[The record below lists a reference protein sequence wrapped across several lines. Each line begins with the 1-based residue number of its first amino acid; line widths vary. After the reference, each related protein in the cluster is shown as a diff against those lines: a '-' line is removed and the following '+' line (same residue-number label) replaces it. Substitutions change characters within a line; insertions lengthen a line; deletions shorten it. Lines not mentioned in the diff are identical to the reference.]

1 MAQASAGDAGD
12 ATGATGTTGATG
24 AAGAAGAAADTTSA
38 AAVGTA
44 SEAAVGTASGVAGA
58 VTERA
63 GAAVSVDGAAVLA
76 EPARPVTAGWTA
88 GLSLATL
95 AVFMAF
101 MTPIQILLPL
111 QLERIDPHDKNTAL
125 SLVTG
130 LGALVAVLANPL
142 AGAWSDRTTSR
153 FGRRRPWIL
162 GGAVAGAAGL
172 AFTAAQ
178 HTVAG
183 VAVGWCLAQAGLN
196 AMLAGV
202 TTPIAD
208 DVPLGQRAQVS
219 GWTGLMQSFGLVLGA
234 LITTSLVT
242 GVRSGYGVLA
252 VLTVALAVPFVLRHH
267 ERPLPRA
274 LRPAFDA
281 RAFARTLWVS
291 PRRHPDFGWAWFTR
305 FLINLGNALGTLY
318 LFYFLADAVHHADPG
333 TGVLVLTVVYT
344 LSAAATAIPV
354 GVLSDRLGR
363 RKVFVVVCSVVMA
376 GAALL
381 LALLHTWPSALV
393 AAAVLG
399 AGYGI
404 YLAVDQALVTQV
416 LPEAADRAKDLGVI
430 NIANSGPQ
438 VLAPALASPVIAH
451 LGGYTGLYAAAALV
465 ILAGGLLV
473 GRIRGVA

>member
-1 MAQASAGDAGD
+1 MSHAS
-12 ATGATGTTGATG
+12 T
-24 AAGAAGAAADTTSA
+24 ADD
-38 AAVGTA
+38 AAVF
-44 SEAAVGTASGVAGA
+44 
-58 VTERA
+58 
-63 GAAVSVDGAAVLA
+63 A
-76 EPARPVTAGWTA
+76 EPTVPVGAGWTA
-88 GLSLATL
+88 NLSLATL

-111 QLERIDPHDKNTAL
+111 QLEHIDPQDKNDAL

-162 GGAVAGAAGL
+162 GGALAGAAGL
-172 AFTAAQ
+172 SFTATQ

-208 DVPLGQRAQVS
+208 RVPLTQRAQVS

-234 LITTSLVT
+234 LITTLLVT
-242 GVRSGYGVLA
+242 GALSGYVTLA
-252 VLTVALAVPFVLRHH
+252 VLTVALALPFTLRHS
-267 ERPLPRA
+267 EPPLPRA

-281 RAFARTLWVS
+281 RTFTRSLWVS
-291 PRRHPDFGWAWFTR
+291 PRRHPDFGWAWLTR

-318 LFYFLADAVHHADPG
+318 LFYFLADAVHYGDPG
-333 TGVLVLTVVYT
+333 TGVLILTVIYT
-344 LSAAATAIPV
+344 LCAALTAIPA
-354 GVLSDRLGR
+354 GALSDRIGR
-363 RKVFVVVCSVVMA
+363 RKVFVVLCSLVMA
-376 GAALL
+376 AAAVLL
-381 LALLHTWPSALV
+381 SLLHTWPSAII

-416 LPEAADRAKDLGVI
+416 LPEATDRAKDLGVI

-438 VLAPALASPVIAH
+438 VLAPALAAPIITH
-451 LGGYTGLYAAAALV
+451 LGGYTGLYTTAALV
-465 ILAGGLLV
+465 ILVGGLLV
-473 GRIRGVA
+473 NRIRRVA

>member
-1 MAQASAGDAGD
+1 MAHPRAGDARGARDAGAGGGAGGD
-12 ATGATGTTGATG
+12 TDGTRG
-24 AAGAAGAAADTTSA
+24 AAHPAPAAD
-38 AAVGTA
+38 
-44 SEAAVGTASGVAGA
+44 
-58 VTERA
+58 
-63 GAAVSVDGAAVLA
+63 VLA
-76 EPARPVTAGWTA
+76 EPTVPVGPGWTA
-88 GLSLATL
+88 SLSLATL

-111 QLERIDPHDKNTAL
+111 QLEQIDPQGKSGAL

-130 LGALVAVLANPL
+130 LGALVAVLANPI

-162 GGAVAGAAGL
+162 GGALAGAAGL
-172 AFTAAQ
+172 AFTASQ

-208 DVPLGQRAQVS
+208 RVPLSQRAQVS
-219 GWTGLMQSFGLVLGA
+219 GWTGLMQSLGLVLGA
-234 LITTSLVT
+234 LITTALVT
-242 GVRSGYGVLA
+242 GVGSGYGALA
-252 VLTVALAVPFVLRHH
+252 LLTVALALPFVLRHG
-267 ERPLPRA
+267 EPALPRA
-274 LRPAFDA
+274 LRPAF
-281 RAFARTLWVS
+281 RLRSFARSFWVS
-291 PRRHPDFGWAWFTR
+291 PRRHPDFGWAWLTR

-333 TGVLVLTVVYT
+333 TGVLILTVVYT
-344 LSAAATAIPV
+344 LCAALTAIPV
-354 GVLSDRLGR
+354 GVLSDRVGR
-363 RKVFVVVCSVVMA
+363 RKTFVVLCSVVMA
-376 GAALL
+376 AAALL
-381 LALLHTWPSALV
+381 LALLHTWPSALA

-451 LGGYTGLYAAAALV
+451 VGGYTGLYLTAALATL
-465 ILAGGLLV
+465 IGGLLV
-473 GRIRGVA
+473 TRIRTVT

>member
-1 MAQASAGDAGD
+1 MSHASTAGDA
-12 ATGATGTTGATG
+12 
-24 AAGAAGAAADTTSA
+24 
-38 AAVGTA
+38 AVF
-44 SEAAVGTASGVAGA
+44 
-58 VTERA
+58 
-63 GAAVSVDGAAVLA
+63 A
-76 EPARPVTAGWTA
+76 EPTVPVEAGWTVN
-88 GLSLATL
+88 LSLATL

-111 QLERIDPHDKNTAL
+111 QLEHIDPHDKNDAL

-162 GGAVAGAAGL
+162 GGALAGAAGL
-172 AFTAAQ
+172 SITATQ

-183 VAVGWCLAQAGLN
+183 VAIGWCLAQAGLN

-208 DVPLGQRAQVS
+208 RVPLTQRAQVA
-219 GWTGLMQSFGLVLGA
+219 GWTGIMQSFGLVLGA
-234 LITTSLVT
+234 LITTLLIT
-242 GVRSGYGVLA
+242 GVRSGYVTLA
-252 VLTVALAVPFVLRHH
+252 VLTVALALPFVLRHS
-267 ERPLPRA
+267 EPPLPRA

-281 RAFARTLWVS
+281 RAFARSLWVG
-291 PRRHPDFGWAWFTR
+291 PRRHPDFGWAWLTR

-318 LFYFLADAVHHADPG
+318 LFYFLADAVHYDDPG
-333 TGVLVLTVVYT
+333 TGVLVLTVIYT
-344 LSAAATAIPV
+344 LCAALTAIPA

-363 RKVFVVVCSVVMA
+363 RKVFVVLCSLVMA
-376 GAALL
+376 AAAVL
-381 LALLHTWPSALV
+381 LAALHTWPSALA

-416 LPEAADRAKDLGVI
+416 LPEATDRAKDLGVI

-438 VLAPALASPVIAH
+438 VLAPALAAPIITH
-451 LGGYTGLYAAAALV
+451 LGGYTGLYATAALV
-465 ILAGGLLV
+465 ILIGGLLV
-473 GRIRGVA
+473 NRVRGVA

>member
-1 MAQASAGDAGD
+1 MSHASTAGDA
-12 ATGATGTTGATG
+12 
-24 AAGAAGAAADTTSA
+24 
-38 AAVGTA
+38 AVF
-44 SEAAVGTASGVAGA
+44 
-58 VTERA
+58 
-63 GAAVSVDGAAVLA
+63 A
-76 EPARPVTAGWTA
+76 EPTVPVGAGWTVN
-88 GLSLATL
+88 LSLATL

-111 QLERIDPHDKNTAL
+111 QLEHIDPHGKNDAL

-142 AGAWSDRTTSR
+142 AGAMSDRTTSR

-162 GGAVAGAAGL
+162 GGALAGAAGL
-172 AFTAAQ
+172 SITATQ

-202 TTPIAD
+202 TTPVAD
-208 DVPLGQRAQVS
+208 RVPLTQRAQVS

-234 LITTSLVT
+234 LITTLLVT
-242 GVRSGYGVLA
+242 GVRSGYVALA
-252 VLTVALAVPFVLRHH
+252 VLTVVLALPFVLRHS
-267 ERPLPRA
+267 EPPLTRA

-281 RAFARTLWVS
+281 RAFARSLWVS
-291 PRRHPDFGWAWFTR
+291 PRQHPDFGWAWLTR

-318 LFYFLADAVHHADPG
+318 LFYFLADAVHYDDPG
-333 TGVLVLTVVYT
+333 TGVLFLTVIYT
-344 LSAAATAIPV
+344 LCAALTAIPA

-363 RKVFVVVCSVVMA
+363 RKVFVVLCSLVMA
-376 GAALL
+376 AAAVLL
-381 LALLHTWPSALV
+381 SLLHTWPSAIA

-416 LPEAADRAKDLGVI
+416 LPEATDRAKDLGVI

-438 VLAPALASPVIAH
+438 VLAPALASPIITH
-451 LGGYTGLYAAAALV
+451 LGGYTGLYATAALV
-465 ILAGGLLV
+465 ILVGGLLV
-473 GRIRGVA
+473 GRIRSVS

>member
-1 MAQASAGDAGD
+1 MSRASAAGDA
-12 ATGATGTTGATG
+12 
-24 AAGAAGAAADTTSA
+24 
-38 AAVGTA
+38 AVF
-44 SEAAVGTASGVAGA
+44 
-58 VTERA
+58 
-63 GAAVSVDGAAVLA
+63 A
-76 EPARPVTAGWTA
+76 EPTVPVGSGWTA
-88 GLSLATL
+88 NLSLATL

-111 QLERIDPHDKNTAL
+111 QLEHIDPHGKNDAL

-162 GGAVAGAAGL
+162 GGALVGAAGL
-172 AFTAAQ
+172 SITATQ

-202 TTPIAD
+202 TTPVAD
-208 DVPLGQRAQVS
+208 RVPLTQRAQVS

-234 LITTSLVT
+234 LITTLLVT
-242 GVRSGYGVLA
+242 GVRSGYVTLA
-252 VLTVALAVPFVLRHH
+252 VLTVVLALPFVLGHS
-267 ERPLPRA
+267 EPPLTRA

-281 RAFARTLWVS
+281 RVFARSLWVS
-291 PRRHPDFGWAWFTR
+291 PRQHPDFGWAWLTR

-318 LFYFLADAVHHADPG
+318 LFYFLADAVHFDDPG
-333 TGVLVLTVVYT
+333 TGVLILTVIYT
-344 LSAAATAIPV
+344 LCAALTAIPA

-363 RKVFVVVCSVVMA
+363 RKVFVVLSSLVMA
-376 GAALL
+376 AAAVL
-381 LALLHTWPSALV
+381 LALLHTWPSAIA

-416 LPEAADRAKDLGVI
+416 LPEATDRAKDLGVI

-438 VLAPALASPVIAH
+438 VLAPALASPVITQ
-451 LGGYTGLYAAAALV
+451 LGGYTGLYATAALA
-465 ILAGGLLV
+465 ILVGGLLV
-473 GRIRGVA
+473 GRIRSVA

>member
-1 MAQASAGDAGD
+1 MSHAS
-12 ATGATGTTGATG
+12 T
-24 AAGAAGAAADTTSA
+24 ADD
-38 AAVGTA
+38 AAVF
-44 SEAAVGTASGVAGA
+44 
-58 VTERA
+58 
-63 GAAVSVDGAAVLA
+63 A
-76 EPARPVTAGWTA
+76 EPTVPVRAGWTA
-88 GLSLATL
+88 NLSLATL

-111 QLERIDPHDKNTAL
+111 QLEHIDPQDKNDAL

-162 GGAVAGAAGL
+162 GGALAGAAGL
-172 AFTAAQ
+172 SFTATQ

-208 DVPLGQRAQVS
+208 RVPLVQRAQVS

-234 LITTSLVT
+234 LITTLLVT
-242 GVRSGYGVLA
+242 GVLSGYVTLA
-252 VLTVALAVPFVLRHH
+252 VLTVALALPFTLRHS
-267 ERPLPRA
+267 EPPLPRA

-281 RAFARTLWVS
+281 RTFTRSLWVS
-291 PRRHPDFGWAWFTR
+291 PRRHPDFGWAWLTR

-318 LFYFLADAVHHADPG
+318 LFYFLADAVHYGDPG
-333 TGVLVLTVVYT
+333 TGVLILTVIYT
-344 LSAAATAIPV
+344 LCAALTAIPA
-354 GVLSDRLGR
+354 GALSDRIGR
-363 RKVFVVVCSVVMA
+363 RKVFVVLCSLVMA
-376 GAALL
+376 AAAVLL
-381 LALLHTWPSALV
+381 SLLHTWPSAII

-416 LPEAADRAKDLGVI
+416 LPEATDRAKDLGVI

-438 VLAPALASPVIAH
+438 VLAPALAAPIITH
-451 LGGYTGLYAAAALV
+451 LGGYTGLYTTAALV
-465 ILAGGLLV
+465 ILIGGLLV
-473 GRIRGVA
+473 NRIRSVA

>member
-1 MAQASAGDAGD
+1 MSHASTAGDA
-12 ATGATGTTGATG
+12 
-24 AAGAAGAAADTTSA
+24 
-38 AAVGTA
+38 AVF
-44 SEAAVGTASGVAGA
+44 
-58 VTERA
+58 
-63 GAAVSVDGAAVLA
+63 A
-76 EPARPVTAGWTA
+76 EPTVPVGAGWTA
-88 GLSLATL
+88 NLSLATL

-111 QLERIDPHDKNTAL
+111 QLEHIDPHGKNDAL

-142 AGAWSDRTTSR
+142 AGAMSDRTTSR

-162 GGAVAGAAGL
+162 GGALAGAAGL
-172 AFTAAQ
+172 SLTATQ

-202 TTPIAD
+202 TTPVAD
-208 DVPLGQRAQVS
+208 RVPLTQRAQVS

-234 LITTSLVT
+234 LITTLLVT
-242 GVRSGYGVLA
+242 GVRSGYVTLA
-252 VLTVALAVPFVLRHH
+252 VLTVVLALPFVLRHS
-267 ERPLPRA
+267 EPPLTRA

-281 RAFARTLWVS
+281 RAFARSLWVS
-291 PRRHPDFGWAWFTR
+291 PRQHPDFGWAWLTR

-318 LFYFLADAVHHADPG
+318 LFYFLADAVHYDDPG
-333 TGVLVLTVVYT
+333 TGVLILTVIYT
-344 LSAAATAIPV
+344 LCAALTAIPA

-363 RKVFVVVCSVVMA
+363 RKVFVVLCSLVMA
-376 GAALL
+376 AAAVLL
-381 LALLHTWPSALV
+381 SLLHTWPSAIA

-416 LPEAADRAKDLGVI
+416 LPEATDRAKDLGVI

-438 VLAPALASPVIAH
+438 VLAPALASPIITH
-451 LGGYTGLYAAAALV
+451 LGGYTGLYATAALV
-465 ILAGGLLV
+465 ILVGGLLV
-473 GRIRGVA
+473 GRIRSVS

>member
-1 MAQASAGDAGD
+1 M
-12 ATGATGTTGATG
+12 
-24 AAGAAGAAADTTSA
+24 
-38 AAVGTA
+38 VK
-44 SEAAVGTASGVAGA
+44 
-58 VTERA
+58 
-63 GAAVSVDGAAVLA
+63 
-76 EPARPVTAGWTA
+76 PGWTVN
-88 GLSLATL
+88 LSLATL

-111 QLERIDPHDKNTAL
+111 QLEHIDPQDKNAAL

-130 LGALVAVLANPL
+130 LGALVAVLANPI

-162 GGAVAGAAGL
+162 GGALAGAAGL
-172 AFTAAQ
+172 AVTASQ

-208 DVPLGQRAQVS
+208 RVPLRQRAQVS
-219 GWTGLMQSFGLVLGA
+219 GWTGLMQSVGLVVGA
-234 LITTSLVT
+234 LITTTLVT
-242 GVRSGYGVLA
+242 GVGSGYGTLA
-252 VLTVALAVPFVLRHH
+252 VLTVALALPFVLCHG
-267 ERPLPRA
+267 EPALPRA

-281 RAFARTLWVS
+281 RAFARSFWVS
-291 PRRHPDFGWAWFTR
+291 PRQHPDFGWAWLTR

-318 LFYFLADAVHHADPG
+318 LFYFLADAVHYGDPG
-333 TGVLVLTVVYT
+333 TGVLILTLIYT
-344 LSAAATAIPV
+344 LCAAVTAVPV
-354 GVLSDRLGR
+354 GALSDRVGR
-363 RKVFVVVCSVVMA
+363 RKGFVVLCSVVMTA
-376 GAALL
+376 AALL
-381 LALLHTWPSALV
+381 LALVHTWPSALA

-416 LPEAADRAKDLGVI
+416 LPQAADRAKDLGVI

-438 VLAPALASPVIAH
+438 VLAPALASPIIAH
-451 LGGYTGLYAAAALV
+451 LGGYTGLYVAAALA
-465 ILAGGLLV
+465 ILAGGFLV
-473 GRIRGVA
+473 RRIRGVA

>member
-1 MAQASAGDAGD
+1 MPHASA
-12 ATGATGTTGATG
+12 
-24 AAGAAGAAADTTSA
+24 ADD
-38 AAVGTA
+38 AAVF
-44 SEAAVGTASGVAGA
+44 
-58 VTERA
+58 
-63 GAAVSVDGAAVLA
+63 A
-76 EPARPVTAGWTA
+76 EPLVPVRAGWTA
-88 GLSLATL
+88 NLSLATL

-111 QLERIDPHDKNTAL
+111 QLEHIDPLGKNDAL

-162 GGAVAGAAGL
+162 GGALAGAAGL
-172 AFTAAQ
+172 SVTATQ
-178 HTVAG
+178 HAVAG

-208 DVPLGQRAQVS
+208 RVPLTQRAHVS

-234 LITTSLVT
+234 LITTLLIT
-242 GVRSGYGVLA
+242 GVRSGYGTLA
-252 VLTVALAVPFVLRHH
+252 VLTVALALPFVLRHS
-267 ERPLPRA
+267 EPPLPRA

-281 RAFARTLWVS
+281 RAFARSLWVS
-291 PRRHPDFGWAWFTR
+291 PRQHPDFGWAWLTR

-318 LFYFLADAVHHADPG
+318 LFYFLADAVHYGDPG
-333 TGVLVLTVVYT
+333 TGVLILTVIYT
-344 LSAAATAIPV
+344 LCAALTAIPA
-354 GVLSDRLGR
+354 GVLSDRVGR
-363 RKVFVVVCSVVMA
+363 RKVFVVLCSLVMA
-376 GAALL
+376 AAAVL
-381 LALLHTWPSALV
+381 LALLHTWPSALA

-438 VLAPALASPVIAH
+438 VLAPALASPIITH
-451 LGGYTGLYAAAALV
+451 LGGYTGLYATAALV
-465 ILAGGLLV
+465 ILIGGLLV
-473 GRIRGVA
+473 NRIRSVA

>member
-1 MAQASAGDAGD
+1 MSHASTAGDA
-12 ATGATGTTGATG
+12 
-24 AAGAAGAAADTTSA
+24 
-38 AAVGTA
+38 AVF
-44 SEAAVGTASGVAGA
+44 
-58 VTERA
+58 
-63 GAAVSVDGAAVLA
+63 A
-76 EPARPVTAGWTA
+76 EPTVPVGAGWTVN
-88 GLSLATL
+88 LSLATL

-111 QLERIDPHDKNTAL
+111 QLEHIDPHGKNDAL

-142 AGAWSDRTTSR
+142 AGAMSDRTTSR

-162 GGAVAGAAGL
+162 GGALAGAAGL
-172 AFTAAQ
+172 SITATQ

-202 TTPIAD
+202 TTPVAD
-208 DVPLGQRAQVS
+208 RVPLTQRAQVS

-234 LITTSLVT
+234 LITTLLVT
-242 GVRSGYGVLA
+242 GVRSGYVTLA
-252 VLTVALAVPFVLRHH
+252 VLTVVLALPFVLRHS
-267 ERPLPRA
+267 EPPLTRA

-281 RAFARTLWVS
+281 RAFARSLWVS
-291 PRRHPDFGWAWFTR
+291 PRQHPDFGWAWLTR

-318 LFYFLADAVHHADPG
+318 LFYFLADAVHYDDPG
-333 TGVLVLTVVYT
+333 TGVLILTVIYT
-344 LSAAATAIPV
+344 LCAALTAIPA

-363 RKVFVVVCSVVMA
+363 RKVFVVLCSLVMA
-376 GAALL
+376 AAAVLL
-381 LALLHTWPSALV
+381 SLLHTWPSAIA

-416 LPEAADRAKDLGVI
+416 LPEATDRAKDLGVI

-438 VLAPALASPVIAH
+438 VLAPALASPIITH
-451 LGGYTGLYAAAALV
+451 LGGYTGLYATAALV
-465 ILAGGLLV
+465 ILVGGLLV
-473 GRIRGVA
+473 GRIRSVS

>member
-1 MAQASAGDAGD
+1 MRDACVVAGPA
-12 ATGATGTTGATG
+12 
-24 AAGAAGAAADTTSA
+24 AAG
-38 AAVGTA
+38 
-44 SEAAVGTASGVAGA
+44 
-58 VTERA
+58 
-63 GAAVSVDGAAVLA
+63 AVLA
-76 EPARPVTAGWTA
+76 EPTDPVRAGWTA
-88 GLSLATL
+88 RLSLATL

-111 QLERIDPHDKNTAL
+111 QLEQIDPDDKNAAL

-130 LGALVAVLANPL
+130 LGALVAVLANPI

-162 GGAVAGAAGL
+162 GGALAGAAGL
-172 AFTAAQ
+172 AFTASQ

-208 DVPLGQRAQVS
+208 RVPLTQRAQVS
-219 GWTGLMQSFGLVLGA
+219 GWTGLMQSLGLVLGA
-234 LITTSLVT
+234 LITTALVT
-242 GVRSGYGVLA
+242 GVRSGYAVLA
-252 VLTVALAVPFVLRHH
+252 LLTVALALPFVLRHG
-267 ERPLPRA
+267 EPALPRA
-274 LRPAFDA
+274 LRPAFA
-281 RAFARTLWVS
+281 VRSFARSFWVS
-291 PRRHPDFGWAWFTR
+291 PRKHPDFGWAWLTR

-333 TGVLVLTVVYT
+333 TGVLILTVVYT
-344 LSAAATAIPV
+344 ACAALTAIPV
-354 GVLSDRLGR
+354 GVLSDRVGR
-363 RKVFVVVCSVVMA
+363 RKTFVVLCSLIMA
-376 GAALL
+376 AAALL
-381 LALLHTWPSALV
+381 LALLHTWPSALA

-451 LGGYTGLYAAAALV
+451 AGGYTGLYLTAALAT
-465 ILAGGLLV
+465 LAGGLLV

>member
-1 MAQASAGDAGD
+1 MSGASAAEP
-12 ATGATGTTGATG
+12 ASPSPSPTGPA
-24 AAGAAGAAADTTSA
+24 SA
-38 AAVGTA
+38 AALLDEPTVPVG
-44 SEAAVGTASGVAGA
+44 
-58 VTERA
+58 
-63 GAAVSVDGAAVLA
+63 
-76 EPARPVTAGWTA
+76 PGWTT

-111 QLERIDPHDKNTAL
+111 QLERIAPQDKSAAL

-130 LGALVAVLANPL
+130 LGALVAVLVNPL

-162 GGAVAGAAGL
+162 GGALAGAAGL
-172 AFTAAQ
+172 AFTAVQ

-202 TTPIAD
+202 TTPVAD
-208 DVPLGQRAQVS
+208 RVPLSQRAQVS
-219 GWTGLMQSFGLVLGA
+219 GWTGLMQSIGLVLGA
-234 LITTSLVT
+234 LITTLLVT
-242 GVRSGYGVLA
+242 GVGSGYVTLA
-252 VLTVALAVPFVLRHH
+252 VLTVALALPFTLRHT
-267 ERPLPRA
+267 EPALPRE

-281 RAFARTLWVS
+281 RAFARSFWVS
-291 PRRHPDFGWAWFTR
+291 PRRHPDFGWAWLSR

-318 LFYFLADAVHHADPG
+318 LFYFLADAVRYADPG
-333 TGVLVLTVVYT
+333 TGVLILTGVYT

-354 GVLSDRLGR
+354 GRLSDRAGR
-363 RKVFVVVCSVVMA
+363 RRTFVVVCSLVMA
-376 GAALL
+376 AAALL
-381 LALLHTWPSALV
+381 LALLHTWPSALL

-416 LPEAADRAKDLGVI
+416 LPRAADRAKDLGVI

-438 VLAPALASPVIAH
+438 VLAPALAAPVIAH

-465 ILAGGLLV
+465 ILLGGLLV
-473 GRIRGVA
+473 TRIRGVA

>member
-1 MAQASAGDAGD
+1 MSHAP
-12 ATGATGTTGATG
+12 
-24 AAGAAGAAADTTSA
+24 AADD
-38 AAVGTA
+38 AAVF
-44 SEAAVGTASGVAGA
+44 
-58 VTERA
+58 
-63 GAAVSVDGAAVLA
+63 A
-76 EPARPVTAGWTA
+76 EPTVPVRGGWTVD
-88 GLSLATL
+88 LSLATL

-111 QLERIDPHDKNTAL
+111 QLEHIDPHGKNDAL

-162 GGAVAGAAGL
+162 GGALAGAAGL
-172 AFTAAQ
+172 SLTATQ

-208 DVPLGQRAQVS
+208 RVPLTQRAQVS

-234 LITTSLVT
+234 LITTSLIT
-242 GVRSGYGVLA
+242 GVRSGYGTLA
-252 VLTVALAVPFVLRHH
+252 VLTVVLALPFVLRHP
-267 ERPLPRA
+267 EPPLTRA

-281 RAFARTLWVS
+281 RAFARSLWVS
-291 PRRHPDFGWAWFTR
+291 PRQHPDFGWAWLTR

-318 LFYFLADAVHHADPG
+318 LFYFLSDAVHYGDPG
-333 TGVLVLTVVYT
+333 TGVLILTVIYT
-344 LSAAATAIPV
+344 LCAALTAIPA
-354 GVLSDRLGR
+354 GVLSDRVGR
-363 RKVFVVVCSVVMA
+363 RKVFVVLCSLVMA
-376 GAALL
+376 AAAVL
-381 LALLHTWPSALV
+381 LALVHTWPSAV
-393 AAAVLG
+393 AAAAVLG

-438 VLAPALASPVIAH
+438 VLAPALASPIITH
-451 LGGYTGLYAAAALV
+451 LDGYTGLYTAAALA
-465 ILAGGLLV
+465 ILIGGLLV
-473 GRIRGVA
+473 NRIHSVT

>member
-1 MAQASAGDAGD
+1 MSHASA
-12 ATGATGTTGATG
+12 
-24 AAGAAGAAADTTSA
+24 ADDT
-38 AAVGTA
+38 
-44 SEAAVGTASGVAGA
+44 
-58 VTERA
+58 
-63 GAAVSVDGAAVLA
+63 AVLA
-76 EPARPVTAGWTA
+76 EPTVPVRAGWTVS
-88 GLSLATL
+88 LSLATL

-111 QLERIDPHDKNTAL
+111 QLERIDPHGKNDAL

-162 GGAVAGAAGL
+162 GGALAGAAGL
-172 AFTAAQ
+172 SVTATQ

-208 DVPLGQRAQVS
+208 RVPLTQRAQVS

-234 LITTSLVT
+234 LITTLLIT
-242 GVRSGYGVLA
+242 GVRSGYGTLA
-252 VLTVALAVPFVLRHH
+252 VLTVALALPFALRHS
-267 ERPLPRA
+267 EPPLPRA

-281 RAFARTLWVS
+281 RAFARSLWVS
-291 PRRHPDFGWAWFTR
+291 PRQHPDFGWAWLTR

-318 LFYFLADAVHHADPG
+318 LFYFLADAVHYDDPG
-333 TGVLVLTVVYT
+333 TGVLILTVIYT
-344 LSAAATAIPV
+344 LCAALTAVPV
-354 GVLSDRLGR
+354 GALSDRVGH
-363 RKVFVVVCSVVMA
+363 RKVFVVLCSLVMT
-376 GAALL
+376 AAAAL
-381 LALLHTWPSALV
+381 LALLHTWPSALA

-438 VLAPALASPVIAH
+438 VLAPALASPIITH
-451 LGGYTGLYAAAALV
+451 LGGYTGLYTTAALV
-465 ILAGGLLV
+465 ILIGGLLV
-473 GRIRGVA
+473 NRIRSVA